1 MIEELKSAI
10 DEADRINSKTAKE
23 VLLKIAMLK
32 EENQQ
37 GALDLVKLILESRNG

>member
-1 MIEELKSAI
+1 MIEELKIAI
-10 DEADRINSKTAKE
+10 DEADRINSKKSKE

-37 GALDLVKLILESRNG
+37 GALDLVKLMLESRR

>member
-1 MIEELKSAI
+1 MIEELKNAI
-10 DEADRINSKTAKE
+10 DEADRINNKTAKE

-37 GALDLVKLILESRNG
+37 AGLDLVKLMLNNR